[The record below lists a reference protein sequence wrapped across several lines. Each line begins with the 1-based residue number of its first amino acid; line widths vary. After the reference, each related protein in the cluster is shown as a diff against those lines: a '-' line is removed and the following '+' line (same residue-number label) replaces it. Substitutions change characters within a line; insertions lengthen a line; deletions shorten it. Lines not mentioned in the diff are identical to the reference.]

1 MEELKRELIKKHLSF
16 GNGDYFQ
23 ASVES
28 YLESGRVSGSFFM
41 ALKDMMEEYAELKP
55 SKQKKTK

>member
-23 ASVES
+23 ASVKH
-28 YLESGRVSGSFFM
+28 YLETGKASGSFFM
-41 ALKDMMEEYAELKP
+41 ALKAMMDEYAE
-55 SKQKKTK
+55 TKVDN